1 MTYKLMYKMIL
12 LLMMLPVLSLADDG
26 SIQKGNLHQ
35 GNNLHYTLTAEGA
48 VGTGDYTAYYLTA
61 NRHGILSTN
70 SNTGYVRTAL
80 QYNHSKGKWDIET
93 GLDIEAQSHS
103 YNNFFIQQFYSQAT

>member
-26 SIQKGNLHQ
+26 SIQKDNLHQ

-70 SNTGYVRTAL
+70 SNTGYVRAAL
-80 QYNHSKGKWDIET
+80 QYNHQKGNGT
-93 GLDIEAQSHS
+93 LRLV
-103 YNNFFIQQFYSQAT
+103 